1 MANQE
6 LEKIYNEAYRS
17 VYWTAMSLLKNED
30 DAEDIVQE
38 TFISLIK
45 SYDTIK
51 DKSKVHA
58 WLKKTAANK
67 CLDRIKLTK
76 TVNVEDEFFDS
87 AEDVPEDFLPDSLVE
102 SAETRK
108 IIMDIIENSL
118 SEDVRRTL
126 ILFYFNEL
134 SVKEISEALGVPQGT
149 ILWRLSSARKRIK
162 KEVEK
167 YEKDNDTKLFAMG
180 TPFLTKLFMKEA
192 EQLPIKPMSA
202 SLTLMTAS
210 ADGSAAS
217 AAEAGTEIASQTA
230 AQTGAAIAAETAA
243 NTGMKVASVAAKKGM
258 SAMTKKIIISSI
270 AVLLTGAAV
279 TGAIMLAKPKEE
291 EKKKTK
297 KKSQTKI
304 TTVSEEDSSV
314 AIGNAIAPDVNDSKE
329 EPIGSDTVDQVVPA
343 SSTTE
348 ATAADAYGQIYST
361 PTGASHEYAVFGRY
375 EQDVNDANGPEP
387 IEWIVL
393 DEKDGKLLL
402 LSRYLLE
409 QKKYNEEDA
418 AVTWETCTLRAW
430 LNSDF
435 LNAAFTAEEQAVI
448 SETTVINGI
457 EPSTGEDCGN
467 DTVDKVFL
475 LSVTECIQYFG
486 VDPYG
491 DEDYAFAPLKDRQA
505 VSKPTRSAATNGAR
519 AFWWGRSSA
528 VDSNET
534 QMIDQWAYLNIDA
547 DETNEYRGIRPVIWV
562 EKSAVSYTIDD
573 GKVHV
578 NVNDVDFKT
587 DSDLIGTWTFE
598 GKTKTES
605 YIFNADNTFRCI
617 ITEDGETEEEPG
629 LYTTDGQWILMIPD
643 DDEAGYIYYSFEED
657 GNLRMS
663 NDTRSEYM
671 ILERQD

>member
-1 MANQE
+1 MTNQE

-38 TFISLIK
+38 TFISLIR

-118 SEDVRRTL
+118 SEDVRRTI

-210 ADGSAAS
+210 ADSSAAS

-243 NTGMKVASVAAKKGM
+243 DTGMKVASVAAKKGM

-314 AIGNAIAPDVNDSKE
+314 EIDPAVAPNVDESKG
-329 EPIGSDTVDQVVPA
+329 ISTVSDTVDPIVTA
-343 SSTTE
+343 SSSKETE
-348 ATAADAYGQIYST
+348 VTDTYGQIYST
-361 PTGASHEYAVFGRY
+361 PTGERYEYVVFGHY
-375 EQDVNDANGPEP
+375 EQDVHDENGPEP
-387 IEWIVL
+387 IEWFIL
-393 DEKDGKLLL
+393 DEQDGKLLL
-402 LSRYLLE
+402 VSRYILDG
-409 QKKYNEEDA
+409 KKYNEEET
-418 AVTWETCTLRAW
+418 AVSWENCTLRAW

-435 LNAAFTAEEQAVI
+435 LNAAFSAEEQAAI
-448 SETTVINGI
+448 SDTTVINGVD
-457 EPSTGEDCGN
+457 SYTGKDFGN

-475 LSVTECIQYFG
+475 LSVEECMKYFR
-486 VDPYG
+486 G
-491 DEDYAFAPLKDRQA
+491 DSNIDSYFYFAILNDISECKG
-505 VSKPTRSAATNGAR
+505 PTRYAATNDVGSG
-519 AFWWGRSSA
+519 WWGRSSEP
-528 VDSNET
+528 DSTKAIYVNSY
-534 QMIDQWAYLNIDA
+534 DALDLNISVT
-547 DETNEYRGIRPVIWV
+547 EEKNGVRPAIWV
-562 EKSAVSYTIDD
+562 DKEAVSYTIDD

-578 NVNDVDFKT
+578 DVNDL
-587 DSDLIGTWTFE
+587 DLQIDPDLVGTWIQETD
-598 GKTKTES
+598 TKTLY
-605 YIFNADNTFRCI
+605 YIFNSDNTCTAI
-617 ITEDGETEEEPG
+617 KIKNGVTKEDSGVYTVDGPWMLIVLEKEEATYCYYTIEEGE
-629 LYTTDGQWILMIPD
+629 L
-643 DDEAGYIYYSFEED
+643 
-657 GNLRMS
+657 
-663 NDTRSEYM
+663 
-671 ILERQD
+671 ILENEYRTQVKRLQRKS